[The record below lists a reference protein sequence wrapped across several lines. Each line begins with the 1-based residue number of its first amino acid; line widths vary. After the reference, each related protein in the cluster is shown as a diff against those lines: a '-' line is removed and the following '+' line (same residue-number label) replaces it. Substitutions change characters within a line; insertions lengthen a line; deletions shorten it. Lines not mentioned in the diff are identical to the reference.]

1 MPEAIGRID
10 PDGLGRE
17 PAGSRGETAGAK
29 ESQRPRCCSPD
40 DDGVARAISRNLWT
54 REICS
59 LFSNEFRLC
68 PTHACDEAPHPEVAS
83 RGLAP
88 SDEGITIRVSG
99 QSRLRS
105 HEIIRKALLIRPS
118 RELRRPPA
126 LARLKAVDPN
136 GLPPAEGFFRV
147 SQRIAGTPRGERVA
161 MTVRCDLWKDQL
173 EIQSALLWDIQRL
186 GRAPSRCRRETSRPH
201 ANAQGA

>member
-105 HEIIRKALLIRPS
+105 HEIIRTALLIRPS
-118 RELRRPPA
+118 RALSRPPPF
-126 LARLKAVDPN
+126 ARLKPGTPN
-136 GLPPAEGFFRV
+136 RLPPPDDLSPF
-147 SQRIAGTPRGERVA
+147 SQP
-161 MTVRCDLWKDQL
+161 
-173 EIQSALLWDIQRL
+173 
-186 GRAPSRCRRETSRPH
+186 
-201 ANAQGA
+201 